1 MKTTMTVS
9 MTMVNMV
16 GMHSHHDR
24 DNTRKRHHGGAR
36 FSVCKHVENVGRVL
50 TAVGI
55 CIRVSATVN
64 VVTMLTNAVGQ

>member
-24 DNTRKRHHGGAR
+24 DNTRKRHHGGAPFLVCSSMSR
-36 FSVCKHVENVGRVL
+36 TSVVSLPPWASAFACLFVGVRV
-50 TAVGI
+50 
-55 CIRVSATVN
+55 RYP
-64 VVTMLTNAVGQ
+64 